1 MIGVVVARLL
11 GAIPTLLLVS
21 LITFAILHLIPGDPA
36 VVMAG
41 LSATPQDVQQIRVDL
56 GLDQPLM
63 GQLLHW
69 YGGLLHG
76 NLGRSLLLGQDVLQA
91 IWQRLPITLALSAYG
106 LVLTLLIGIAG
117 GVLAALR
124 QNTVVDQAAMVGAM
138 LGISMP
144 SFFFA
149 PLMVLLFAVHL
160 GWLPSGGYVNFT
172 DSPLGLVP
180 RRHPARRVAW
190 RCCRWACWPASPAP
204 PCWRCL
210 RQDYVRTARAKG
222 LPGWSVVGKH
232 ALANA
237 MIPITTVVGIAISLL
252 LSGSV
257 VIETIFSVPGIG
269 QLLTQAVLNRD
280 YPLVQ
285 GGLLVLTTVL
295 VLVNIAVDVAYAT
308 RWTRGCGWV
317 GSAVRAH
324 NLPEGEGDENRRKP
338 SPAWERAG

>member
-1 MIGVVVARLL
+1 LLGVVVARLL
-11 GAIPTLLLVS
+11 GAVPILLLVS
-21 LITFAILHLIPGDPA
+21 LITFGILHLIPGDPA
-36 VVMAG
+36 AVMAG
-41 LSATPQDVQQIRVDL
+41 LSATPQEVAQIRSDL
-56 GLDQPLM
+56 GLDQPLL

-76 NLGRSLLLGQDVLQA
+76 DLGRSLLLGQDVLQA
-91 IWQRLPITLALSAYG
+91 VWQRLPITLALSAYA
-106 LVLTLLIGIAG
+106 LVLTLLLGIAG
-117 GVLAALR
+117 GVIAAMK
-124 QNTVVDQAAMVGAM
+124 QNTIVDTGAMVGAM

-160 GWLPSGGYVNFT
+160 GWLPSGGYVPFT
-172 DSPLGLVP
+172 TDPLGWFRAATL
-180 RRHPARRVAW
+180 PAVSLALLNIGLLARITRSTMLEV
-190 RCCRWACWPASPAP
+190 
-204 PCWRCL
+204 L

-222 LPGWSVVGKH
+222 LSSWSVVGKH

-237 MIPITTVVGIAISLL
+237 MIPVTTVVGISISLL

-285 GGLLVLTTVL
+285 GGLLLLTTVL
-295 VLVNIAVDVAYAT
+295 VLVNIAVDVLYAALDP
-308 RWTRGCGWV
+308 R
-317 GSAVRAH
+317 VR
-324 NLPEGEGDENRRKP
+324 LGG
-338 SPAWERAG
+338 

>member
-1 MIGVVVARLL
+1 MLGVVVARLL

-41 LSATPQDVQQIRVDL
+41 LSATPQDVQQIRTDL
-56 GLDQPLM
+56 GLDQPLL
-63 GQLLHW
+63 GQLVHW

-91 IWQRLPITLALSAYG
+91 IWQRLPITLALSCYG
-106 LVLTLLIGIAG
+106 LVLTLLVGIAG
-117 GVLAALR
+117 GVVAALR

-172 DSPLGLVP
+172 DSPLGWL
-180 RRHPARRVAW
+180 RAATLPAVSLALLQVGLLARITRSTMLEV
-190 RCCRWACWPASPAP
+190 
-204 PCWRCL
+204 L

-222 LPGWSVVGKH
+222 LSGWQVVGKH

-295 VLVNIAVDVAYAT
+295 VLVNIAVDVAYAAMDP
-308 RWTRGCGWV
+308 R
-317 GSAVRAH
+317 VR
-324 NLPEGEGDENRRKP
+324 LGD
-338 SPAWERAG
+338 

>member
-1 MIGVVVARLL
+1 MLGVVAARLL
-11 GAIPTLLLVS
+11 GAVPTLLLIS
-21 LITFAILHLIPGDPA
+21 LITFGILHLIPGDPA
-36 VVMAG
+36 AVMAG
-41 LSATPQDVQQIRVDL
+41 LSATPQEVAQIRSDL
-56 GLDQPLM
+56 GLDQPLW

-76 NLGRSLLLGQDVLQA
+76 DLGRSLLLGQDVLQA
-91 IWQRLPITLALSAYG
+91 VWQRLPVTLSLSLYG
-106 LVLTLLIGIAG
+106 LVLTLLVGVAG

-124 QNTVVDQAAMVGAM
+124 QNTMVDQLAMAGAM

-149 PLMVLLFAVHL
+149 PLTVLLFAVRL
-160 GWLPSGGYVNFT
+160 GWLPSGGYVPFT
-172 DSPLGLVP
+172 TDPLGWL
-180 RRHPARRVAW
+180 RAATLPAVSLALLQVGLLARITRSSMLEV
-190 RCCRWACWPASPAP
+190 
-204 PCWRCL
+204 L

-222 LPGWSVVGKH
+222 LPGWQVVGKH

-257 VIETIFSVPGIG
+257 VIETIFSIPGIG

-285 GGLLVLTTVL
+285 GGLLLLTTLL
-295 VLVNIAVDVAYAT
+295 VVVNIGVDVLYAALDP
-308 RWTRGCGWV
+308 R
-317 GSAVRAH
+317 VR
-324 NLPEGEGDENRRKP
+324 LGG
-338 SPAWERAG
+338 